1 MNRNLYI
8 AEILESVDLIIS
20 DKANAA
26 HKKNKFINKYK
37 KFSNKNIYM
46 SDNPETEK
54 IIRDAEKSVKNKK
67 KSTEEENLIDQNT
80 RRAINLS
87 QEENLELARKRAE
100 RNKDNILGGESYLEE
115 DTLEEENYSSDLASE
130 KPLILDNTLDTLVLN
145 NEFVEEENNESSE
158 HNLEELE
165 EENNESSEH
174 NLEELEEE
182 NNLKDLESNLVYINE
197 KLKRENIKN
206 EETIKDQTI
215 LIDKFLSQKRYS
227 DIDKKIKLY
236 QDDNSV
242 LRKKIFQLSKI
253 ESNLRLEIANL
264 SLNEQIKEQ
273 KNAKLEQSPKIEKQ
287 DIKGLNVKIEDL
299 TQKIN
304 QMGTELLDLKI
315 NRESQSMGINQ
326 KIKFYR
332 EEYAKIIVDKRDI
345 ERKLENSKSQLA
357 INENNKKE
365 LRVAL
370 DNLNKIVAASNI
382 ESSTFINK
390 IEEQETNTNPII
402 DSDKTKEE

>member
-1 MNRNLYI
+1 M
-8 AEILESVDLIIS
+8 
-20 DKANAA
+20 
-26 HKKNKFINKYK
+26 
-37 KFSNKNIYM
+37 
-46 SDNPETEK
+46 
-54 IIRDAEKSVKNKK
+54 
-67 KSTEEENLIDQNT
+67 
-80 RRAINLS
+80 
-87 QEENLELARKRAE
+87 
-100 RNKDNILGGESYLEE
+100 
-115 DTLEEENYSSDLASE
+115 
-130 KPLILDNTLDTLVLN
+130 
-145 NEFVEEENNESSE
+145 
-158 HNLEELE
+158 
-165 EENNESSEH
+165 
-174 NLEELEEE
+174 
-182 NNLKDLESNLVYINE
+182 ESNLVYINE

>member
-130 KPLILDNTLDTLVLN
+130 KPLILDNTSDTLVLN
-145 NEFVEEENNESSE
+145 NEFV
-158 HNLEELE
+158 E

-264 SLNEQIKEQ
+264 SLNEQVKEQ

-287 DIKGLNVKIEDL
+287 DIKGLNIKIEDL

>member
-145 NEFVEEENNESSE
+145 NEFV
-158 HNLEELE
+158 E

>member
-165 EENNESSEH
+165 EENN
-174 NLEELEEE
+174 
-182 NNLKDLESNLVYINE
+182 LKDLESNLVYINE

-227 DIDKKIKLY
+227 DIDKKVKLY